1 MSRIRWT
8 TTCMRPLVRKWEP
21 AQSMSCLATWNS
33 RSLDYLM
40 AKVAAPAPAIT
51 CTFQS
56 VRRKESGDKGML
68 SSCKDAFQKCQTSFL
83 LPSCWLELRHISS
96 TPGSFERWKIQ
107 SFFFSPPGKSYAWLQ
122 NGVSIITQE
131 GGMDA
136 FENSQQCL
144 THSPCSISVKAHIF
158 MLHIKW
164 SLILFC
170 AQIHPRACQQTPK
183 LQTTLDQNLKLS
195 PGAT

>member
-8 TTCMRPLVRKWEP
+8 TTCMRPLVRKWGP
-21 AQSMSCLATWNS
+21 AQSTSCLATWNS

-68 SSCKDAFQKCQTSFL
+68 SSCKNAFQKCQTSFL

-96 TPGSFERWKIQ
+96 TTGSFERWKIQ
-107 SFFFSPPGKSYAWLQ
+107 SFFFPPWEIL
-122 NGVSIITQE
+122 
-131 GGMDA
+131 
-136 FENSQQCL
+136 CL
-144 THSPCSISVKAHIF
+144 AT
-158 MLHIKW
+158 KW
-164 SLILFC
+164 SFYYYTRRRNGCFWKQPAVSDTQPLF
-170 AQIHPRACQQTPK
+170 HFCQGTYFYV
-183 LQTTLDQNLKLS
+183 TH
-195 PGAT
+195 